1 MHLQNSLL
9 KQALNNPKIAEKLLK
24 DVKKEQATRSLAEF
38 YKQAWSVFDPAQYK
52 HNWHIDCICEHL
64 EAVTRGEIDRL
75 LINMPPRHSK
85 SSIVGVSWPA
95 WVWTQKQLEKDG
107 VVLPTCGAS
116 AQFLYLSYAQSL
128 STRDNVKT
136 RQLIESQW
144 YQKNWGDK
152 FKFKTDVNLKTIFA
166 NTENGYRMAS
176 SIGGVATGEG
186 GSVIVLDDPHNV
198 KQTDSD
204 KVREE
209 AVRVFREVLP
219 SRLNDPAFGAF
230 VCVMQRIHEK
240 DISGHI
246 LENDMGYTHVC
257 LPAEYEQKHPFIFM
271 GDMREKEGELLWPDH
286 YGPDQLKKLK
296 KGLTERAVAGQLQQR
311 PSLAEGTYFKRDWFH
326 WFDEVPKHLRIYGAS
341 DYAVTDEGGDY
352 TVHLVVGV
360 DPDDN
365 IYILDIWREQTN
377 SNIWVEAFLDLGIK
391 YKPLIW
397 GEEKGQIIKSLG
409 PYVEKRARERKAYFR
424 REQFASV
431 ADKPTRCRSF
441 QARASQGKVYLP
453 KEASWLDELIN
464 ELLMF
469 PAGAYDDQVDAL
481 SLIGQML
488 DAMIG
493 GTIPVKTESNKSG
506 YSSSKR
512 RGSNSWK
519 LA

>member
-1 MHLQNSLL
+1 MQNSLI
-9 KQALNNPKIAEKLLK
+9 KQALSDPRVAEKLLK
-24 DVKKEQATRSLAEF
+24 DVRKEQAIRSLAAF
-38 YKQAWSVFDPAQYK
+38 HKQAWGVFDPAQYK

-95 WVWTQKQLEKDG
+95 WVWTQEQLKKQD
-107 VVLPTCGAS
+107 VVLPTCGPS

-136 RQLIESQW
+136 RQLIESEW
-144 YQKNWGDK
+144 YQENWGDK
-152 FKFKTDVNLKTIFA
+152 FKFKPDQNLKTIFG

-198 KQTDSD
+198 KQTDSE

-219 SRLNDPAFGAF
+219 SRLNDPAYGAF
-230 VCVMQRIHEK
+230 VCVMQRIHEQ

-246 LENDMGYTHVC
+246 LANDMGYTHVC
-257 LPAEYEQKHPFIFM
+257 LPAEYEAKHPFLFM
-271 GDMREKEGELLWPDH
+271 GDMRSKEGELLWPDH
-286 YGPDQLKKLK
+286 YGPDQVGKLK

-311 PSLAEGTYFKRDWFH
+311 PSLAEGTYFKREWFH
-326 WFDEVPKHLRIYGAS
+326 WYEQAPQHLRIYGAS
-341 DYAVTDEGGDY
+341 DYAVTDKGGDW
-352 TVHLVVGV
+352 TVHLVVGI

-365 IYILDIWREQTN
+365 IYILDLWRDQTV
-377 SNIWVEAFLDLGIK
+377 SDVWVEAFIDLGLRH
-391 YKPLIW
+391 KPLIW

-409 PYVEKRARERKAYFR
+409 PYIEKRMKKRRAYFR

-441 QARASQGKVYLP
+441 QASASQGKVYLP
-453 KEASWLDELIN
+453 KDAEWVDELMT
-464 ELLMF
+464 EMLMF
-469 PAGAYDDQVDAL
+469 PAGAYDDQVDTL

-493 GTIPVKTESNKSG
+493 GTIPVGKNKDNSG
-506 YSSSKR
+506 YSSRKGS
-512 RGSNSWK
+512 SNSWK